1 MCRALAAP
9 AAAIDPEAV
18 TLVVRK
24 ALSGVARVHGRF
36 GLQTAV
42 KLIHGDHDPRLERAG
57 LTRVPTFGN
66 LREHPEGWLLRL
78 LRRCVTAG
86 WVSFSGTDRPVAI
99 LTEDGRAVMKG
110 ERPARLLLPEDAG
123 EPVARAAPRPAP
135 AARPGVA
142 ATPAPDPAGEE
153 LFQALRVERLRLA
166 REEGI
171 APFIVASDRTLR
183 DIALL
188 RPRTLDELRLAHG
201 IGPQKA
207 ARYGEAWLQVVAR
220 HSAAASVAPPERPW
234 PGHPRAS

>member
-1 MCRALAAP
+1 VCRALAAP
-9 AAAIDPEAV
+9 GAATDPDAV
-18 TLVVRK
+18 TLIVRK

-36 GLQTAV
+36 GLKAAV
-42 KLIHGDHDPRLERAG
+42 KLIHGDPDPRLERAG

-66 LREHPEGWLLRL
+66 LGEHPDAWLLRL

-86 WVSFSGTDRPVAI
+86 WASFSGADRPVLV

-110 ERPARLLLPEDAG
+110 ERPARLLLPPG
-123 EPVARAAPRPAP
+123 GPARPAVAPRPVPRARAGP
-135 AARPGVA
+135 AGPS
-142 ATPAPDPAGEE
+142 APDATGEE
-153 LFQALRVERLRLA
+153 LFQALRRERLRLA

-188 RPRTLDELRLAHG
+188 RPHTLDELRLAHG

-207 ARYGEAWLQVVAR
+207 ERYGAAWLQAVA
-220 HSAAASVAPPERPW
+220 HAEGPPSGRP
-234 PGHPRAS
+234 P